1 MLGRGLCTF
10 RSQAERLCLLAHFA
24 VSDKV
29 PPVVHFFGG
38 YLSMSRRHVVLLL
51 PGLILVA
58 AMGLKTAV
66 TSHNSNLIAA
76 APVMNGPDPAPKPW
90 NGPDPAPKPWNGPD
104 PAPKPW

>member
-1 MLGRGLCTF
+1 
-10 RSQAERLCLLAHFA
+10 
-24 VSDKV
+24 
-29 PPVVHFFGG
+29 
-38 YLSMSRRHVVLLL
+38 MSRRHVVLLL

>member
-1 MLGRGLCTF
+1 
-10 RSQAERLCLLAHFA
+10 
-24 VSDKV
+24 
-29 PPVVHFFGG
+29 
-38 YLSMSRRHVVLLL
+38 MSRRHIVLLL
-51 PGLILVA
+51 PALILVA

-66 TSHNSNLIAA
+66 TSNGSNMIAA

>member
-1 MLGRGLCTF
+1 
-10 RSQAERLCLLAHFA
+10 
-24 VSDKV
+24 
-29 PPVVHFFGG
+29 
-38 YLSMSRRHVVLLL
+38 MSRRHVVLLL
-51 PGLILVA
+51 PALILVA

-66 TSHNSNLIAA
+66 TSNNGTLIAAA

>member
-1 MLGRGLCTF
+1 MLGRGLCIF
-10 RSQAERLCLLAHFA
+10 WSQAVGLCLLDVFVA
-24 VSDKV
+24 SDRV
-29 PPVVHFFGG
+29 PPVVIFMGG
-38 YLSMSRRHVVLLL
+38 YSSMSRRHIVLLL

-66 TSHNSNLIAA
+66 TSNGNNLIAA

>member
-1 MLGRGLCTF
+1 
-10 RSQAERLCLLAHFA
+10 
-24 VSDKV
+24 
-29 PPVVHFFGG
+29 
-38 YLSMSRRHVVLLL
+38 MSRRHIVLLL

-66 TSHNSNLIAA
+66 TSTSTVIAA

-90 NGPDPAPKPWNGPD
+90 NGPDPAPNPWNGPD

>member
-1 MLGRGLCTF
+1 
-10 RSQAERLCLLAHFA
+10 
-24 VSDKV
+24 
-29 PPVVHFFGG
+29 
-38 YLSMSRRHVVLLL
+38 MSRRHIVLLL
-51 PGLILVA
+51 PALILVA

-66 TSHNSNLIAA
+66 TSNSSTLIAA